1 MPGSR
6 RALRCVSLVV
16 LVAMTATGCGAQM
29 HERLR
34 SAPPLTVGL
43 VIGHDVNAIT
53 SLTTGEEVLVA
64 FSFGLIGLGLAAATA
79 EKQVLPFEA
88 ELREVVVGKLVS
100 QLAAKRYRAQLVF
113 QKPKTWALLEN
124 LGPDAYGGL
133 LKAHGLEE
141 PEAQK
146 FDAVLFVE
154 YWVEGRLEGRFL
166 SSPKTEDLELNRMR
180 PKYAKSKLFLYD
192 TRTGT
197 RLYFDQTQRGYP
209 AFTDATLAHSAR
221 DDHEPRGSSGAAA
234 FADRAHRKHK
244 ERSGKPG
251 VTRGAATVARPM
263 KRAPAPSAAP
273 GASARSSLSS
283 GLQSR
288 RLHRVPGR
296 PASPRE
302 MTYFSHSGRKVLLLN
317 RNVAVTAQ

>member
-1 MPGSR
+1 MPGSWP
-6 RALRCVSLVV
+6 ALRCVVLVV
-16 LVAMTATGCGAQM
+16 MLAMTATGCGAQM

-34 SAPPLTVGL
+34 PAPPLTVGV

-64 FSFGLIGLGLAAATA
+64 LSFGLIGVGVAAATA
-79 EKQVLPFEA
+79 EKQMLPFEA

-100 QLAAKRYRAQLVF
+100 QLAAKGYSAQLVL
-113 QKPKTWALLEN
+113 QKPKKWVLLEN
-124 LGPDAYGGL
+124 LSSDAYGSL

-141 PEAQK
+141 PHARK

-166 SSPKTEDLELNRMR
+166 SSPKAEDLDLNRMR

-209 AFTDATLAHSAR
+209 AFTDATLATALQTIINLETLPARPHSA
-221 DDHEPRGSSGAAA
+221 
-234 FADRAHRKHK
+234 
-244 ERSGKPG
+244 
-251 VTRGAATVARPM
+251 
-263 KRAPAPSAAP
+263 
-273 GASARSSLSS
+273 
-283 GLQSR
+283 
-288 RLHRVPGR
+288 
-296 PASPRE
+296 
-302 MTYFSHSGRKVLLLN
+302 N
-317 RNVAVTAQ
+317 